1 MNIMGMPST
10 TSDVYA
16 STIKAFDKAMMDE
29 NIPEI
34 KKNYAILDKM
44 LHPNSTLRRLLQ
56 IQMAGMEE

>member
-1 MNIMGMPST
+1 
-10 TSDVYA
+10 
-16 STIKAFDKAMMDE
+16 MMDE